1 MTKAWRAGR
10 GTGRRA
16 ARCPCPCARVPV
28 CPAAQHKADEIPA
41 PRRHFAPR
49 SPAARPIAS
58 AIEARNLERRSA
70 AFSPPLCRQRFRR
83 RPSGKARYQSA
94 IPNRFPTRSSAG
106 ADFAAPRLPGGG
118 TERCPPPAALPTP
131 ARRARARLSPFL
143 MTVWSG
149 MLMPGSS
156 TCCNTTRG
164 GGQRARREPRA
175 VPQPRAPHPSLRPSF
190 PPSLP
195 PLPAAGEAQRSGR
208 SRAHGAAPTG
218 RAVHPRAGSPH
229 CAPADGVR
237 SQRAEEAKRN
247 SGSFPPHPPPHP
259 HPRPESERSDR
270 RYNAWLCLQI
280 NTSAAEIEGFATVTK
295 RRHYH
300 LKNYYFLL

>member
-1 MTKAWRAGR
+1 MAG
-10 GTGRRA
+10 GEGDGAPGR
-16 ARCPCPCARVPV
+16 PLSVPVCPCARVPGS
-28 CPAAQHKADEIPA
+28 AAQSRRDPSAPPA
-41 PRRHFAPR
+41 LRPPLAS
-49 SPAARPIAS
+49 SPADRRRDRSTEPREEERGVFSS
-58 AIEARNLERRSA
+58 ALPTTI
-70 AFSPPLCRQRFRR
+70 SPPSF
-83 RPSGKARYQSA
+83 GQSA
-94 IPNRFPTRSSAG
+94 IPNRFPTLSSAG